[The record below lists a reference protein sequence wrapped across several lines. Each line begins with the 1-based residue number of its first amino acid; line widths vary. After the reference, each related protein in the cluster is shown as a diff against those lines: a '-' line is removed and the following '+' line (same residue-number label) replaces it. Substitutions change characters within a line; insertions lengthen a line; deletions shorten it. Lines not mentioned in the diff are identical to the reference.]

1 MDMTTY
7 PGGIV
12 MYRLGR
18 RFFLLTAVLIL
29 LTPGISIG
37 QLSTDAPW
45 PKFHYDNRNTGKT
58 SNFGTQ
64 VGKLKWKV
72 STAGPVTSSPAI
84 DKNGIV
90 YVGSA
95 DNNIYAINGETGVIE
110 WKYQTGGAINFSSPA
125 IDNNGTVYIGSF
137 NGYLYAFDT
146 NTINP
151 DDGSTW
157 LPKWKFQT
165 RGAIASS
172 PAIGPDGTVI
182 FGCADGNLYAV
193 NPDGNLK
200 WKTPVGVIERGVP
213 AIDSDLG
220 QVYIGTTVPDV
231 FYTLD
236 LQTGALIWAYDLLC
250 GGAYASPAIASDS
263 SIIFTNFTTYYSDE
277 TCLDAFKFQI
287 YNFSSIG
294 GLIGGLT
301 QTAPNWKL
309 DINND
314 IYTTPAILEDNS
326 FFVGAGASLNRILS
340 DGTIY
345 FSQTIDGQRIE
356 SSPII
361 DGAKFIYVG
370 TNGGT
375 FYCLNADR
383 PEPGTTVVWQYPP
396 AGEPRIAS
404 SILSSPAIG
413 NDERH
418 SVYMG
423 ASDNNVYAFY
433 DGIRI
438 KGKVSLVEGSGESIQ
453 KKPLSAVKMTLRSE
467 LLQLEKETQTD
478 ANGYEFTGLA
488 NGTYTI
494 TPELPG
500 YIFSPET
507 LVVTVND
514 QDVNNAN
521 FEAFRGFS
529 LSGTITDKNGTGLPG
544 VLVTLDGLKS
554 QPATAFT
561 DSTGFYQFTGLGFD
575 TYTVTPFIEGYGFTP
590 PFQNVTISPSDTE
603 KYKINI
609 NFVATLGYQ
618 ISGKI
623 TGVDTQALQGVTVT
637 LTGGPQNI
645 SWSTET
651 DINGAFS
658 FLELANGT
666 YLVTPSFNDYEFNP
680 PAKTVTIAAGSV
692 LNVDFTA
699 ATGANISGYVLAG
712 NSPLRGVTVTLLNS
726 QTPPAIMQ
734 TVQTDDFGFYALIGI
749 PDGIYTVEPVLAGY
763 GFNPASKILTV
774 INADIKNVNFRAVP
788 GLSLSGKV
796 INILSI
802 PVAGV
807 TLELTGS
814 TSTSSTTTNTD
825 SSGNYSFLGLEI
837 DTYTVAVNTPGYQ
850 AFPASQTFDIV
861 SEGENNVNFTVF
873 PICPTVYINI
883 PFGGESGTLVNIFG
897 VNFGLS
903 APPADTLFDVNGTT
917 LEGGVYFGALGSD
930 PSKWV
935 KAAVEY
941 WSPFKILAR
950 APSTSGI
957 AQVWVITNSSAI
969 ENPSEQNSQGCLYTS
984 QPLTNFF
991 IYGF

>member
-1 MDMTTY
+1 MH
-7 PGGIV
+7 
-12 MYRLGR
+12 RLGR

-45 PKFHYDNRNTGKT
+45 PKFHHNNRNTGKT

-64 VGKLKWKV
+64 VGKLKWRV
-72 STAGPVTSSPAI
+72 ATAAPVTSSPAI

-95 DNNIYAINGETGVIE
+95 DNNVYAINGETGVIE
-110 WKYQTGGAINFSSPA
+110 WKYQTGGSINFSSPA
-125 IDNNGTVYIGSF
+125 IDINGIVYIGSYD
-137 NGYLYAFDT
+137 GYLYAFDT

-165 RGAIASS
+165 RGAIKSS
-172 PAIGPDGTVI
+172 PAIAPDGTVI

-193 NPDGNLK
+193 FPDGNLK
-200 WKTPVGVIERGVP
+200 WKTLVGVIERSSP

-231 FYTLD
+231 FYSLD
-236 LQTGALIWAYDLLC
+236 LQTGALIWAYDLIC
-250 GGAYASPAIASDS
+250 GGAYASPAIESDS
-263 SIIFTNFTTYYSDE
+263 SILFTNFTTYYSDE
-277 TCLDAFKFQI
+277 ACLDGFKYQI

-309 DINND
+309 DLAND
-314 IYTTPAILEDNS
+314 IYTTPAILEDNT
-326 FFVGAGASLNRILS
+326 FFVGAGASLNRILP
-340 DGTIY
+340 DGNVY
-345 FSQTIDGQRIE
+345 WSQVIDGQRIE
-356 SSPII
+356 SSPAI
-361 DGAKFIYVG
+361 DVAKFVYVG

-383 PEPGTTVVWQYPP
+383 PEPGTTIVWQYPP
-396 AGEPRIAS
+396 AGEPRLVS

-418 SVYMG
+418 SVYVG

-438 KGKVSLVEGSGESIQ
+438 KGKVSLVEGSGESI
-453 KKPLSAVKMTLRSE
+453 KKTPLSAVKMTLRSE
-467 LLQLEKETQTD
+467 ILQLEKETLTD
-478 ANGYEFTGLA
+478 TAGYEFAGLE

-529 LSGTITDKNGTGLPG
+529 LSGTVTDKNGTGLPG

-623 TGVDTQALQGVTVT
+623 TGIDAQAIQGVAVT

-658 FLELANGT
+658 FLELDNGT
-666 YLVTPSFNDYEFNP
+666 YTVTPTFNDYEFNP
-680 PAKTVTIAAGSV
+680 PSKTVTIASTSA

-699 ATGANISGYVLAG
+699 ATGANISGYVLVG
-712 NSPLRGVTVTLLNS
+712 NTPLKGVQLNLIDNQS
-726 QTPPAIMQ
+726 QEKEKPVIQ
-734 TVQTDDFGFYALIGI
+734 TAQSNDFGLYVFFGLAPGS
-749 PDGIYTVEPVLAGY
+749 YTVKPVLDGY
-763 GFNPASKILTV
+763 GFNPASQMLTV
-774 INADIKNVNFRAVP
+774 INADIENVNFRAVP

-796 INILSI
+796 SNILSL

-825 SSGNYSFLGLEI
+825 SSGNYSFLGLKI

-850 AFPASQTFDIV
+850 AFPASQSFDIV
-861 SEGENNVNFTVF
+861 AEGENNVNFTVF

-935 KAAVEY
+935 KADVEY
-941 WSPFKILAR
+941 WGPFKILAR

-957 AQVWVITNSSAI
+957 AQVWVVTSVSGITNPGQ
-969 ENPSEQNSQGCLYTS
+969 ENTDGCLYTS

-991 IYGF
+991 VYGF

>member
-1 MDMTTY
+1 MH
-7 PGGIV
+7 
-12 MYRLGR
+12 RLGR
-18 RFFLLTAVLIL
+18 RFFLLTAVLIFI
-29 LTPGISIG
+29 TPGISIG

-45 PKFHYDNRNTGKT
+45 PKFHHNNRNTGKT

-64 VGKLKWKV
+64 VGKLKWRV
-72 STAGPVTSSPAI
+72 ATAGPVTSSPAI

-125 IDNNGTVYIGSF
+125 IDINGTVYIGSYDGF
-137 NGYLYAFDT
+137 LYAFDT
-146 NTINP
+146 QTINP

-165 RGAIASS
+165 RGAVKSS
-172 PAIGPDGTVI
+172 PAIAPDGTII
-182 FGCADGNLYAV
+182 FGSADGNVYALF
-193 NPDGNLK
+193 PEGTLK
-200 WKTPVGVIERGVP
+200 WKTPVGVIERSSP
-213 AIDSDLG
+213 AIDSDIG

-231 FYTLD
+231 FYALD
-236 LQTGALIWAYDLLC
+236 LQTGALIWAYDFLC
-250 GGAYASPAIASDS
+250 GGAYASPAIEADS
-263 SIIFTNFTTYYSDE
+263 SILFSNFTTYYSDE
-277 TCLDAFKFQI
+277 NCLDSFKFQI
-287 YNFSSIG
+287 YNFSSTG
-294 GLIGGLT
+294 GLIEGIT
-301 QTAPNWKL
+301 QTIPNWKL
-309 DINND
+309 DLKND
-314 IYTTPAILEDNS
+314 IYTTPAVLEDNT
-326 FFVGAGASLNRILS
+326 FFVGAGASLNRILP
-340 DGTIY
+340 DGSVY
-345 FSQTIDGQRIE
+345 WSQVIDGERIE
-356 SSPII
+356 SSAAI
-361 DGAKFIYVG
+361 DAAKFIYVG

-383 PEPGTTVVWQYPP
+383 PEPGTTTVWQYPP
-396 AGEPRIAS
+396 AGEPRIVS
-404 SILSSPAIG
+404 SVLSSPAIG

-418 SVYMG
+418 SVYVG

-438 KGKVSLVEGSGESIQ
+438 KGKVSLVEGSGDSIQ
-453 KKPLSAVKMTLRSE
+453 KKPLSAVRMTLRSE
-467 LLQLEKETQTD
+467 LLKVEKETLTD
-478 ANGYEFTGLA
+478 TNGYEFAGLA
-488 NGTYTI
+488 NGTYTV

-514 QDVNNAN
+514 QDINNAN

-529 LSGTITDKNGTGLPG
+529 LSGTITDKSGTGLPG

-561 DSTGFYQFTGLGFD
+561 DSAGFYQFTGLGFD

-590 PFQNVTISPSDTE
+590 PFQNVTISSSDTE
-603 KYKINI
+603 KFKINI

-623 TGVDTQALQGVTVT
+623 TGVDAQAIQGVTVN

-651 DINGAFS
+651 DVNGAYS
-658 FLELANGT
+658 FLELDNGT
-666 YLVTPSFNDYEFNP
+666 YLVTPSFNDYDFNP
-680 PAKTVTIAAGSV
+680 PAKTVTIAAGSA

-699 ATGANISGYVLAG
+699 ATGSNISGYVLSG
-712 NSPLRGVTVTLLNS
+712 NIPLKGVTITLLDS
-726 QTPPAIMQ
+726 QIPPAIIR
-734 TVQTDDFGFYALIGI
+734 TAQTDDFGFYALIGI
-749 PDGIYTVEPVLAGY
+749 PDGVYTVKPELVGY
-763 GFNPASKILTV
+763 GFNPETKILTV
-774 INADIKNVNFRAVP
+774 INADIKNVNFKAAP

-796 INILSI
+796 SNILGM
-802 PVAGV
+802 PVTGV

-814 TSTSSTTTNTD
+814 TSTSNTTTNTD

-837 DTYTVAVNTPGYQ
+837 DTYTVAVAAPGYQ
-850 AFPASQTFDIV
+850 AFPGSQTFDIV
-861 SEGENNVNFTVF
+861 AEGKSNVNFTVF
-873 PICPTVYINI
+873 PICPTVYMNI

-903 APPADTLFDVNGTT
+903 PPPSGTFFEVNGTT

-935 KAAVEY
+935 KADVEY
-941 WSPFKILAR
+941 WSLFKILAR
-950 APSTSGI
+950 APETSGI
-957 AQVWVITNSSAI
+957 AQVWVVTSISDITNPDQ
-969 ENPSEQNSQGCLYTS
+969 ENTDGCLYTS
-984 QPLTNFF
+984 QPITNFF